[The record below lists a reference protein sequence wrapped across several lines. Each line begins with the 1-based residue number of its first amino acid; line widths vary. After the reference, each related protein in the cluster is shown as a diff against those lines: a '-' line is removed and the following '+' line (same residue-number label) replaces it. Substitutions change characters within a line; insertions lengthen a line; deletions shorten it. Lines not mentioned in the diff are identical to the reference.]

1 MYPFLPFLLCSPS
14 LAPTLLSSSPFC
26 SPPHLSTSLT
36 LLFPYLCHCLICCTF
51 VSHAT
56 FPSLFNSLPLF
67 FFSLSPFPTSLSLF
81 SPILSLSLFVLYQCF
96 CFNLSPFAYSAN
108 SPLISPDHQFI
119 ITNFRPIPSLW
130 VFCFPC
136 LSKLFCR
143 RS

>member
-26 SPPHLSTSLT
+26 PPPHLSTSLT

-56 FPSLFNSLPLF
+56 FPSLVNSLPLI
-67 FFSLSPFPTSLSLF
+67 FSPPLLSLPPSLYFLLYFLSPY
-81 SPILSLSLFVLYQCF
+81 LYQCF

-136 LSKLFCR
+136 LSKLYCR